1 MAEKKNCRMHVPV
14 RDNEQCVC
22 VCMYG
27 YLCLPKYM
35 FVHVCAHVCAFVYAY
50 ASPTKQTLDEKTGTL
65 KAVGILLYLKKKSH
79 CY

>member
-50 ASPTKQTLDEKTGTL
+50 ASPTK
-65 KAVGILLYLKKKSH
+65 
-79 CY
+79 